1 MDNIDENFE
10 FNSEDEH
17 FHDNGRTIAIFI
29 SQINDCIYTH
39 TDLNS
44 RDSEQSKE
52 EEIKV
57 EVIQNNQINK
67 NIIDISFIT
76 KGKNVEEIVLLATES
91 IWPTILTNNL
101 LKIQPSENKD
111 IIDQFQN
118 NQAFDE
124 NDPFSLKSRKIHQKL
139 SDAQIRFL
147 KFNIQESGL
156 TARQISNEFRVS
168 RSEIYRI
175 KRMSLAQVMRGSIR
189 KWRKIYGEDRNK
201 LIEELRDF
209 IASSCHAFNSNEVT
223 NHMNSKFNEN
233 YRPEWIR
240 EIMKNDLNLTYKRI
254 KPRPNNIDF
263 NKVKACR
270 QLFAIKF
277 SQLLS
282 SSSLVINIDETSIN
296 RHIKNNFSW
305 SLKGKEYEA
314 KNSPFIGSLNWIM
327 AIWSNGNWLCLL
339 MNQTS
344 NSEIFSMFCRELN
357 KWLNKNEFFDFS
369 NVIVTMDNS
378 SIHKWQNVTK
388 ILNKMKAKIVF
399 LPAYSPQFAPIE
411 MGFSIIKSKL
421 RKLWNKGIVKL
432 HLKSS
437 IIEIWRSLKH
447 LKSKTVKKL
456 FKNMYS
462 RINDYI

>member
-1 MDNIDENFE
+1 MYQNHKIINNNWLRPIIKDFTFHLLFDKMDNIDGNFE

-17 FHDNGRTIAIFI
+17 FRGNSGTISIFI

-76 KGKNVEEIVLLATES
+76 KGKNVEEIVLLAKES

-124 NDPFSLKSRKIHQKL
+124 NDPFNLKSRKIHQKL

-168 RSEIYRI
+168 KSEIYRI
-175 KRMSLAQVMRGSIR
+175 KWMSLAKAMRGSIR
-189 KWRKIYGEDRNK
+189 KWRKIYSEDRNK

-223 NHMNSKFNEN
+223 SHVNSESNEN
-233 YRPEWIR
+233 YRLE
-240 EIMKNDLNLTYKRI
+240 
-254 KPRPNNIDF
+254 
-263 NKVKACR
+263 
-270 QLFAIKF
+270 
-277 SQLLS
+277 
-282 SSSLVINIDETSIN
+282 
-296 RHIKNNFSW
+296 
-305 SLKGKEYEA
+305 
-314 KNSPFIGSLNWIM
+314 
-327 AIWSNGNWLCLL
+327 
-339 MNQTS
+339 
-344 NSEIFSMFCRELN
+344 
-357 KWLNKNEFFDFS
+357 
-369 NVIVTMDNS
+369 
-378 SIHKWQNVTK
+378 
-388 ILNKMKAKIVF
+388 
-399 LPAYSPQFAPIE
+399 
-411 MGFSIIKSKL
+411 
-421 RKLWNKGIVKL
+421 
-432 HLKSS
+432 
-437 IIEIWRSLKH
+437 
-447 LKSKTVKKL
+447 
-456 FKNMYS
+456 
-462 RINDYI
+462 